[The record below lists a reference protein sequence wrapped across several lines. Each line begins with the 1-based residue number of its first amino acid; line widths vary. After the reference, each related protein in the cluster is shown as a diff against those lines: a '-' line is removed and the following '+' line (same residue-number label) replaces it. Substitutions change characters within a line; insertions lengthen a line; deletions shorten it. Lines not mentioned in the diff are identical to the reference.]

1 MAQGTVTAKWVE
13 GGMFVGVDSRGHPMV
28 VGVSDDHG
36 SKWLGAKASD
46 LLLLGV
52 ATCSGVDVAD
62 ILRKQRQPLTT
73 LEVQVTGNQEDDPP
87 WKFTKIQIEYL
98 IRGKNLNEA
107 LVQRA
112 VELSEEKYCSVL
124 ATLRPSVEI
133 TTHYRIEEA

>member
-13 GGMFVGVDSRGHPMV
+13 GGMFVGVDSRGFPMV

-46 LLLLGV
+46 LLLLGI

-62 ILRKQRQPLTT
+62 ILRKQRQLLTT
-73 LEVQVTGNQEDDPP
+73 LEVKVTGNQDDDPP

-98 IRGKNLNEA
+98 IRGKNLNAA
-107 LVQRA
+107 LVKQA
-112 VELSEEKYCSVL
+112 VALSEEKYCSVL